1 MSSALLSL
9 DEQDAIPSSYFVTLD
24 KPQGFP
30 DEVIPQATPAYNPYA
45 VGENWRVEGGGAA
58 IGGAGI
64 GSGPGGSRRRLL
76 ARLLRRPTAAIQL
89 ATYCSF
95 HLPPRLAL
103 YR

>member
-9 DEQDAIPSSYFVTLD
+9 DEQDAIPSSYFATLD
-24 KPQGFP
+24 KPQSFP

-64 GSGPGGSRRRLL
+64 GSAPVGSGGGVFGDILRARTPLL
-76 ARLLRRPTAAIQL
+76 NLAIYRSLR
-89 ATYCSF
+89 S
-95 HLPPRLAL
+95 PPA
-103 YR
+103 